1 MSSLSSETTVREAI
15 LRLARK
21 LPTSPHIFGRLGG
34 LLNDINSDLD
44 SIVKLVSVDS
54 GLTGRVIRL
63 SNSVF
68 FRGDQPVKSLDEAIN
83 RVGFREMHRVV
94 GVAMSEQI
102 FQGGLPVYHL
112 SAEQVWENSVLVALA
127 MERLARSTGADES
140 EAYTLGL
147 LRPVGKLVL
156 DMLMQVEQPGV
167 SCPEIDNLDLPKWE
181 RAWAATTSNEAGSM
195 ILEEWKMPES
205 VCVGVR
211 DHYRPTEAS
220 GAPAAMLHIAC
231 MIAQQLGKGIHA
243 ELRQWAVTPEILTLA
258 RLDEATVETVKAD
271 TLEALGQLKNRLRG
285 K

>member
-1 MSSLSSETTVREAI
+1 VRCAVSSDSMCSR
-15 LRLARK
+15 
-21 LPTSPHIFGRLGG
+21 P
-34 LLNDINSDLD
+34 LL
-44 SIVKLVSVDS
+44 KK
-54 GLTGRVIRL
+54 T
-63 SNSVF
+63 
-68 FRGDQPVKSLDEAIN
+68 
-83 RVGFREMHRVV
+83 
-94 GVAMSEQI
+94 
-102 FQGGLPVYHL
+102 
-112 SAEQVWENSVLVALA
+112 
-127 MERLARSTGADES
+127 
-140 EAYTLGL
+140 
-147 LRPVGKLVL
+147 
-156 DMLMQVEQPGV
+156 
-167 SCPEIDNLDLPKWE
+167 
-181 RAWAATTSNEAGSM
+181 WAATTSNEAGSM